1 MFMLA
6 ARRAG
11 PPLEPPRMNGQ
22 APVNKRVSGFCR
34 SCLADLPAAA
44 KACPACGGRRIIA
57 HPELFELTIAHLD
70 CDAFYAAIEKRDDP
84 SLVDRPVI
92 VGGGRRGVVSTA
104 CYVARTYG
112 VKSAM
117 PMFKAL
123 KACPDA
129 VVIRPNMAKYAEA
142 GRAVRRMMETL
153 TPLVQPL
160 SIDEA
165 FMDLSGTARVH
176 GMPPAKA
183 LSRLQAAIERE
194 IGVTVSIGLSH
205 NKFLAKIASDLDK
218 PRGFAVIGK
227 AETKDFLARQPIALI
242 WGVGAAM
249 SARLAKDGL
258 TTIGQLQKMDPAVL
272 AKRYGELG
280 LRLAR
285 LSHGDDNR
293 PVTPHQEMKTVSS
306 ETTFNEDIRDAKKL
320 EDILWSLSEKVS
332 ARMKR
337 KGIEGRVVTLKLKS
351 DDFRIITRRATL
363 ERASNL
369 ARTAFEAVRPL
380 LREAAPGRAW
390 RLIGVGYSDLIP
402 EDGAPQAELF
412 ERREEK
418 WAAQEHA
425 IDAIREKFGAGAIVA
440 GRALRGKPD

>member
-1 MFMLA
+1 MS
-6 ARRAG
+6 
-11 PPLEPPRMNGQ
+11 GQ
-22 APVNKRVSGFCR
+22 TPVNKSVSGFCR
-34 SCLADLPAAA
+34 TCLADLPAAA
-44 KACPACGGRRIIA
+44 KACPACSGRRIIS
-57 HPELFELTIAHLD
+57 HPELFELSIAHLD

-84 SLVDRPVI
+84 SLVDKPVI

-129 VVIRPNMAKYAEA
+129 VVIRPRMEKYAEA

-165 FMDLSGTARVH
+165 FMDLTGTARVH

-183 LSRLQAAIERE
+183 LARLQSGIERE
-194 IGVTVSIGLSH
+194 IGVSVSIGLSH

-218 PRGFAVIGK
+218 PRGFAVIGR
-227 AETKDFLARQPIALI
+227 AETREFLARQPISLI

-249 SARLAKDGL
+249 SARLARDGL
-258 TTIGQLQKMDPAVL
+258 TMIGQLQNMEPAVL
-272 AKRYGELG
+272 ARRYGELG
-280 LRLAR
+280 LRLAQ
-285 LSHGDDNR
+285 LSQGEDNR
-293 PVTPHQEMKTVSS
+293 AVTPHQELKTVSS
-306 ETTFNEDIRDAKKL
+306 ETTFNDDIRDLKKL

-351 DDFRIITRRATL
+351 DDFRIITRRVTL

-369 ARTAFEAVRPL
+369 ARAAFEAARPL
-380 LREAAPGRAW
+380 LQEAAPGRAW
-390 RLIGVGYSDLIP
+390 RLIGVGYSELSP
-402 EDGAPQAELF
+402 EEGAPQAELF

-425 IDAIREKFGAGAIVA
+425 IDAIREKFGDDAIVA
-440 GRALRGKPD
+440 GRALRGKSD